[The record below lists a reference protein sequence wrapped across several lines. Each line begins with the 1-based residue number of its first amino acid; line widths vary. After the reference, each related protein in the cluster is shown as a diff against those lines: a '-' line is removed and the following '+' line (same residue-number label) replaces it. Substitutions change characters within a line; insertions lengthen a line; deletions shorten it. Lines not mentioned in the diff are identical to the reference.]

1 MGAVSSSMEK
11 RVLLAVVLSFVVLY
25 AFQALFQPQKPAGG
39 KQPSAVQGPASSESS
54 SPTAPPVTAPPVTA
68 PQTTAASAQP
78 AEPTAAAALV
88 GDTTERDITVDNQSV
103 QAVFTT
109 RAGALKSWRLK
120 KYQDANHQPLEM
132 VPHTVPAGSPRP
144 FTLQLPDAAA
154 SATLANALFKPSA
167 DHLQVASGSATLTF
181 EYQDASG
188 LSARKE
194 FVFSESSPYV
204 IEFTATV
211 SQGGKPIVP
220 TILWGPGIGSGVV
233 TSTRS
238 YDPAPQPIFYRDGD
252 VHRVKANKVA
262 ENAVQEGQIG
272 FAGVDDHYFLAA
284 TLPAG
289 RPIHVDY
296 RTLEVP
302 LAGATDKNAAA
313 HFIDWSVRYADQAR
327 TRFFVG
333 PKDFDVLAAVD
344 RDLVRSIDFGIF
356 AWLVVPLLRALKWV
370 NGYVGN
376 YGWSIIILTVLI
388 NVAMFPLRHKSV
400 VSMRKMQEIQP
411 EVKAIQDR
419 YANLKMTDPA
429 KQKMNT
435 ELMSL
440 YRERGVNPASG
451 CVPMLLT
458 FPVLLAFYSMLS
470 VAIELRGA
478 PFMGWIHDLSI
489 RDPLYITP
497 VIMGVTQ
504 LVQTKMTPSG
514 GDAMQQRM
522 MLFMPLIMMSWLL
535 FMPSGLVLYWTTSN
549 LWAIGQQALTNKLIG
564 PPKVRTVR
572 PPAERRVKGAGSGRT
587 DQAVKERK

>member
-1 MGAVSSSMEK
+1 MEK

-25 AFQALFQPQKPAGG
+25 AFQALYPPPKPQPARPSTSPQTSAAS
-39 KQPSAVQGPASSESS
+39 PSASPSPAAAPES
-54 SPTAPPVTAPPVTA
+54 PAPVAATPEA
-68 PQTTAASAQP
+68 PQPPTTV
-78 AEPTAAAALV
+78 ALV
-88 GDTTERDITVDNQSV
+88 ADNAERDITVENESV
-103 QAVFTT
+103 HAVFTT
-109 RAGALKSWRLK
+109 RGGALKSWRLK
-120 KYQDANHQPLEM
+120 KYQDAAREPLDL
-132 VPHTVPAGSPRP
+132 VPHTVPAGTPRP
-144 FTLQLPDAAA
+144 FTLQVPDAAA
-154 SATLANALFKPSA
+154 SATLAQALFKPSA
-167 DHLQVASGSATLTF
+167 DGVQVTSGSASLRF
-181 EYQDASG
+181 DYQDANG
-188 LSARKE
+188 LEARKE
-194 FVFSESSPYV
+194 FIFSGASPYV

-220 TILWGPGIGSGVV
+220 TILWGPGIGSGIV
-233 TSTRS
+233 TSTRT
-238 YDPAPQPIFYRDGD
+238 YNPPAQPIFYRDGS
-252 VHRVKANKVA
+252 VTRVKANKVA
-262 ENAVQEGQIG
+262 ESPVQDGVLG

-284 TLPAG
+284 AIPAG
-289 RPIHVDY
+289 HPVHIEYRALNVPI
-296 RTLEVP
+296 P
-302 LAGATDKNAAA
+302 GAAEANAAA
-313 HFIDWSVRYADQAR
+313 HFIDWSVRYTDPAPRA
-327 TRFFVG
+327 RFFLG

-344 RDLVRSIDFGIF
+344 RDLTRAIDFGMF

-376 YGWSIIILTVLI
+376 YGWSIITLTILI
-388 NVAMFPLRHKSV
+388 NIVMFPLRHKSV

-478 PFMGWIHDLSI
+478 PFVGWIHDLSVQ
-489 RDPLYITP
+489 DPLYITP
-497 VIMGVTQ
+497 VIMGATQ
-504 LVQTKMTPSG
+504 LLQTKMTPTT

-522 MLFMPLIMMSWLL
+522 MLFMPLIMMAWLV

-564 PPKVRTVR
+564 PAKVRTVR
-572 PPAERRVKGAGSGRT
+572 PPAERRMKNAGGGRT